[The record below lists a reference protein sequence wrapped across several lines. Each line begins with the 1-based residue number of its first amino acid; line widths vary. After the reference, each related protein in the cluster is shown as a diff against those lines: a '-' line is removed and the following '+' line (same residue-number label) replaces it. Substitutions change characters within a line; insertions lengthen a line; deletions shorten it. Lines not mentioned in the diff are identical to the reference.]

1 MLSICIQRAVAQAPV
16 PKAQPEM
23 LKGTIT
29 RCSAATD
36 GLLIAGS
43 AVQWQEQGPSQ
54 EGAPALPDQLQS
66 QSASPLHPTGVQSSL
81 PSAIARM
88 ADAPNPFQA
97 LVTAE
102 QPSAAKPMFAGLNA
116 IVNPFQSP
124 SSSPPRPQ
132 SHTATA
138 GLGAS
143 APASDAPN
151 SSVADPLVNADTSR
165 VAPITLF
172 QQALASASLAVAGGA
187 SASASHVQN
196 PVAAIPAPA
205 LHGAGSCT
213 GAPVS
218 PNQHGSASAA
228 TGSSIPGSS
237 TPACIPAATPVI
249 STVALPVVGRHNAAA
264 PTSMAAAAHSK
275 SSMSVSMAPA
285 AHLTAQES
293 SRTSD
298 SAQAEVATASAASA
312 LPSLASAAVPSAAA
326 ANLQRVFFPAA
337 PLGLQGL
344 NPSGAS
350 APLAP
355 SAPLAAVLPMTSVTA
370 SVPATAANLPT
381 TTITATVPAANLPP
395 SSRAAAGT
403 AAANLAPASTA
414 AVVPAASA
422 NSPPASAA
430 AAGPAT
436 KPPPAS
442 AAAAGPAT
450 NLPASLTAAVVP
462 AAPASLLLHSTAA
475 AVPAAAAG
483 SRPASKRKWDVM
495 AQPPPD
501 GATATSAAAAAA
513 ASHAVASGIAA
524 GGLPPPPGSLLPA
537 GSTIKSSHGS
547 LVTGT
552 QPPASSTIQ
561 LPTPG
566 PPPDGLAAVDVSH
579 FGSLAAAPLPASQVA
594 SAAEAAQAAAGKAL
608 AGKDLAAKLAA
619 DFAQQH
625 KSKQLAVT
633 TAAGSNG
640 QQAAPVDVSIA
651 IKAAAAAAAEKV
663 LQERAVRAKAAAE
676 KHIHEQ
682 ALKAIHSVQS
692 SGDVHAARM
701 EALRLRNA
709 ARHGSPQ
716 APTDQVATTAVVPE
730 PQLTAHVSPQHP
742 ARSQHPE
749 ALSDD
754 SRSKKKRGRDED
766 HAAFVEHGME
776 TVLPG
781 PPPDP
786 VADLSRRRRESADS
800 PASAGS
806 RDSLRRQGKGYAS
819 DSRQVWQ
826 KPSSTADRFTACMFG
841 RRSFWEQGR
850 PKLIM
855 LCA

>member
-1 MLSICIQRAVAQAPV
+1 
-16 PKAQPEM
+16 M
-23 LKGTIT
+23 LKGKIT
-29 RCSAATD
+29 CCSASTD
-36 GLLIAGS
+36 GLLTSGS

-54 EGAPALPDQLQS
+54 DGAPAPPGQLQL
-66 QSASPLHPTGVQSSL
+66 QSASPVHPTGAQPSL

-151 SSVADPLVNADTSR
+151 SSVMHPLVNADTSR

-172 QQALASASLAVAGGA
+172 QQAPASASLAVAGGA

-196 PVAAIPAPA
+196 PVAAIPA
-205 LHGAGSCT
+205 LVGAGSCT
-213 GAPVS
+213 AAPVS
-218 PNQHGSASAA
+218 TSQQGSVSAA

-237 TPACIPAATPVI
+237 TPACTPAATPVI
-249 STVALPVVGRHNAAA
+249 STVALPVVGQNDTAA

-275 SSMSVSMAPA
+275 GSMSVSMAPA
-285 AHLTAQES
+285 TAQES
-293 SRTSD
+293 SRTSA
-298 SAQAEVATASAASA
+298 SAQAEVATASAAAA

-326 ANLQRVFFPAA
+326 ANLQRVSFPAA
-337 PLGLQGL
+337 PLGLQDL
-344 NPSGAS
+344 NPSGTSAS
-350 APLAP
+350 LAP
-355 SAPLAAVLPMTSVTA
+355 SAPLAAVLPLTSVTA

-381 TTITATVPAANLPP
+381 TSFTATVPAAAANLPP
-395 SSRAAAGT
+395 LSTAAAGT
-403 AAANLAPASTA
+403 AVANLAPASTA

-422 NSPPASAA
+422 NPPPASAA

-436 KPPPAS
+436 NPPPVS

-450 NLPASLTAAVVP
+450 NLPASLTTAVVP
-462 AAPASLLLHSTAA
+462 TAPASLLLHSTAA

-495 AQPPPD
+495 VQPQPD
-501 GATATSAAAAAA
+501 GATATSAAAAA

-524 GGLPPPPGSLLPA
+524 GGLPPPPGSLLPT
-537 GSTIKSSHGS
+537 GSIIQSSHGS

-552 QPPASSTIQ
+552 QPLASSTIQ
-561 LPTPG
+561 LPIPG

-594 SAAEAAQAAAGKAL
+594 SAAEAAQGAAGKAL

-633 TAAGSNG
+633 TAAGSNS
-640 QQAAPVDVSIA
+640 QQAAAVDVSIA

-716 APTDQVATTAVVPE
+716 APAVLPAATDQVATAAVVPE

-742 ARSQHPE
+742 ARSQHSE
-749 ALSDD
+749 AMSDD

-766 HAAFVEHGME
+766 HAAFMEDGTE

-786 VADLSRRRRESADS
+786 VTDLSRRRRESADS

-819 DSRQVWQ
+819 DSRQVWR
-826 KPSSTADRFTACMFG
+826 KPSSTADRFTASMFG
-841 RRSFWEQGR
+841 RRSFWE
-850 PKLIM
+850 
-855 LCA
+855 